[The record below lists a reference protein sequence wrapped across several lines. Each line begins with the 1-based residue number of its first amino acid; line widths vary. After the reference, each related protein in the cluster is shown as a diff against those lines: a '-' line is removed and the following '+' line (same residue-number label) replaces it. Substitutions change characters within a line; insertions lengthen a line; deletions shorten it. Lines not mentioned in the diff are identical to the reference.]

1 MDRRLML
8 KYLAGSAMLAGLRA
22 HAAPDAVSTIIRINI
37 PGPNML
43 PYLPIELIPRL
54 GIDKALGAQ
63 LAIRYMPSGVLALDD
78 VVAGNGD
85 FAGVGFSV
93 LPNFVAKGKSVAAV
107 ATLSSGVPPYSIL
120 IRPDLVKT
128 VREVRDLKGRSIGIP
143 LGSLTSKTYL
153 QTMMELWLSS
163 HGVRR
168 TDVRWVQTNQNLDR
182 MYGSLASG
190 VVDAVFCEEPLAG
203 TLVRKKVGRRL
214 ASLNDPRA
222 PGRESWA
229 KHLRAVLAAP
239 REIIDI
245 HPRRVELMVGMLQ
258 RSLKWI
264 RSSKATEIV
273 AKLGIQDT
281 ELSLDLVDPIK
292 NISDLYSLDGRFKP
306 AELESTRAF
315 LVASGTPLPA
325 GMPMRSLIA
334 DQWVNR

>member
-1 MDRRLML
+1 MDRRSVL
-8 KYLAGSAMLAGLRA
+8 KSMVASAMLAGLGA
-22 HAAPDAVSTIIRINI
+22 HASEDAGATIIRVNI

-54 GIDKALGAQ
+54 GIDRALGAQ

-78 VVAGNGD
+78 VVAGNGH

-120 IRPDLVKT
+120 IRPDLAKS
-128 VREVRDLKGRSIGIP
+128 VREVGDLKGRSIGIP

-153 QTMMELWLSS
+153 QTVMELWLSA
-163 HGVRR
+163 HGVSGK
-168 TDVRWVQTNQNLDR
+168 DVRWVQTNQNLDG

-214 ASLNDPRA
+214 ASLADRKG
-222 PGRESWA
+222 PGRATWA
-229 KHLRAVLAAP
+229 NHLRAVLAAP
-239 REIIDI
+239 REQLDN
-245 HPRRVELMVGMLQ
+245 HPRRAELMVGMLQ

-264 RSSKATEIV
+264 HSNKPADIV
-273 AKLGIQDT
+273 ARLGIQDA
-281 ELSLDLVDPIK
+281 ELASDLVDPIK
-292 NISDLYSLDGRFKP
+292 QMPNLYSPDGRFKDS
-306 AELESTRAF
+306 ELEATRAF
-315 LVASGTPLPA
+315 LVASGSPLPA
-325 GMPMRSLIA
+325 GMDIRGLIA
-334 DQWVNR
+334 DQWVKR

>member
-1 MDRRLML
+1 MDRRSML
-8 KYLAGSAMLAGLRA
+8 HFMAVSALFSGLRA
-22 HAAPDAVSTIIRINI
+22 YAAPEAGSTMIRVNI

-54 GIDKALGAQ
+54 GIDRALGAQ
-63 LAIRYMPSGVLALDD
+63 LAIRYLPSGVLALDD

-93 LPNFVAKGKSVAAV
+93 LPNFVAKGKPVAAV

-128 VREVRDLKGRSIGIP
+128 VRKVDDLKGRSIGIP

-153 QTMMELWLSS
+153 QTVLELWLSA
-163 HGVRR
+163 HGVRS
-168 TDVRWVQTNQNLDR
+168 TDVRWVQTNQNLDG
-182 MYGSLASG
+182 MYGGLTSG

-203 TLVRKKVGRRL
+203 TLVRKKVGKRL

-229 KHLRAVLAAP
+229 THLRAVLAAP

-264 RSSKATEIV
+264 RSHKATEIV
-273 AKLGIQDT
+273 AKLGIQDA
-281 ELSLDLVDPIK
+281 ELSLDLAVPIK
-292 NISDLYSLDGRFKP
+292 NMPDLYSLDGRFKP
-306 AELESTRAF
+306 AEVEATHAF
-315 LVASGTPLPA
+315 LDASGTPLPA
-325 GMPMRSLIA
+325 GMAMRSLIA